1 MRIQI
6 RQSPYLDTFY
16 NHHDVRITIDSGATG
31 NLICESTAKP
41 LGVSIKKSTQSAH
54 QADGSSPLI
63 IKGETAFSVMG
74 DARTFNFDGLVVER
88 LDVDILGGTPLW
100 RQMTLPFAQRNTR

>member
-74 DARTFNFDGLVVER
+74 DACTFNFDGLVVER